1 MTTGRSGWTVFCEKE
16 ASDVIEAM
24 PAALKNSVTRFFCDF
39 AVAGGLAVDAGGS
52 PPGRPLDDADLEFRL
67 VVGRTSMFFDYLVL
81 ADIKEFRVT
90 NMIWLG

>member
-1 MTTGRSGWTVFCEKE
+1 MTAGRSGWTVFCEKE

-24 PAALKNSVTRFFCDF
+24 PPTLKNSVIRFFCDF
-39 AVAGGLAVDAGGS
+39 AVAGGLAIDTGGS

-67 VVGRTSMFFDYLVL
+67 VVDGTSMFFDYLIL

>member
-1 MTTGRSGWTVFCEKE
+1 MTAGRSGWAVFCEKE

-24 PAALKNSVTRFFCDF
+24 PPALKNSVIRFFCDF
-39 AVAGGLAVDAGGS
+39 AVAGGLAIDTGGR
-52 PPGRPLDDADLEFRL
+52 PPGRSLDDADLEFRL
-67 VVGRTSMFFDYLVL
+67 VVDGTSMFFDYLVL

>member
-1 MTTGRSGWTVFCEKE
+1 MTAGRSGWTVFCEKE

-24 PAALKNSVTRFFCDF
+24 PPALKNKVIRFFCDF
-39 AVAGGLAVDAGGS
+39 AVAGGLAVDTGGG
-52 PPGRPLDDADLEFRL
+52 PPGRPLTAAGLEYRL
-67 VVGRTSMFFDYLVL
+67 VVGGTSMFFDYLVL

>member
-1 MTTGRSGWTVFCEKE
+1 MTAGRSGWTVFCEKE

-24 PAALKNSVTRFFCDF
+24 SPALKDSVVRFFCDF
-39 AVAGGLAVDAGGS
+39 AVAGGMAIDAGGS
-52 PPGRPLDDADLEFRL
+52 PPGRPIDDSDLVYRL
-67 VVGRTSMFFDYLVL
+67 VVDGTSMFFDYLVL